1 MKRFGISKCLLVC
14 LLLGGLLKKEKNIF
28 YFLSLFSGLGFT
40 MVIFIIVC
48 MYLGIFLDSKLGTG
62 ANITLLMTLMGMGV
76 GGWWTYR
83 RIMVNT
89 LDDED
94 SEEENNKKTEVK

>member
-1 MKRFGISKCLLVC
+1 M
-14 LLLGGLLKKEKNIF
+14 KKEKNIF
-28 YFLSLFSGLGFT
+28 YFLSLFLGLGFT

-48 MYLGIFLDSKLGTG
+48 MYLGIYLDSQLGTG
-62 ANITLLMTLMGMGV
+62 VNLTLLMTIIGMGV

-89 LDDED
+89 LDDEN
-94 SEEENNKKTEVK
+94 SEEEINKKSIEIEVKDDR

>member
-1 MKRFGISKCLLVC
+1 M
-14 LLLGGLLKKEKNIF
+14 
-28 YFLSLFSGLGFT
+28 GLGFT

-48 MYLGIFLDSKLGTG
+48 MYLGIYLDSQLGTG
-62 ANITLLMTLMGMGV
+62 VNLTLLMTIIGMGV

-89 LDDED
+89 LDDEN
-94 SEEENNKKTEVK
+94 SEEEINKKSIEIEVKDDR